1 VTADAAPALALR
13 HIVKRFGATT
23 ALDDASFELRPGTVH
38 ALLGENGAGK
48 TTLMHVAFGLV
59 RPDSGEVLVGGR
71 AARFRSPADAIS
83 AGIGMVHQHFTLV
96 PAMTVAE
103 NLALGGHGRLRPDA
117 ATARVREVAALT
129 GFALDADALVEALP
143 IGAQQRVEIAKA
155 LVRRATVLVLDEPT
169 AVLAPAEAD
178 DLLRWLRVYVAAGNS
193 AVLITHKLQEA
204 LAVADDVTVLRRG
217 RVVHTTPA
225 SAMTSASLTTAM
237 IGEDLAAPER
247 GGSKTVS
254 SVASPVM
261 FRAERLVL
269 TGDSGRVS
277 LRDASFTVREGEI
290 VGVVGVEGA
299 GQRELLRA
307 LAGRLEAA
315 DGMLQRPQVVGFVP
329 EDRHHDAVLLDRSLA
344 ENVALRGA
352 GRRTG
357 LIRWSI
363 VRANT
368 VALMRAFDVRG
379 PDARAPM
386 RALSG
391 GNQQKLVLARELDDT
406 IGGASPSSERMVALV
421 VENPTRGLDVRA
433 TADVRARLRAARAR
447 GVSVIV
453 YSSDLDEVLSLA
465 SRVLVAYAGTLRE
478 VPLDRDAVG
487 RAMLGSD

>member
-1 VTADAAPALALR
+1 
-13 HIVKRFGATT
+13 
-23 ALDDASFELRPGTVH
+23 
-38 ALLGENGAGK
+38 
-48 TTLMHVAFGLV
+48 
-59 RPDSGEVLVGGR
+59 
-71 AARFRSPADAIS
+71 
-83 AGIGMVHQHFTLV
+83 
-96 PAMTVAE
+96 
-103 NLALGGHGRLRPDA
+103 
-117 ATARVREVAALT
+117 
-129 GFALDADALVEALP
+129 
-143 IGAQQRVEIAKA
+143 
-155 LVRRATVLVLDEPT
+155 
-169 AVLAPAEAD
+169 
-178 DLLRWLRVYVAAGNS
+178 
-193 AVLITHKLQEA
+193 
-204 LAVADDVTVLRRG
+204 
-217 RVVHTTPA
+217 
-225 SAMTSASLTTAM
+225 
-237 IGEDLAAPER
+237 
-247 GGSKTVS
+247 
-254 SVASPVM
+254 M

-277 LRDASFTVREGEI
+277 LRDASFTVHEGEI

-315 DGMLQRPQVVGFVP
+315 DGVLQRPQVVGFVP
-329 EDRHHDAVLLDRSLA
+329 EDRHHDAVLLDRSVA

-368 VALMRAFDVRG
+368 VTLMRAFDVRG

-406 IGGASPSSERMVALV
+406 IGGSSSSRERMVALV

-433 TADVRARLRAARAR
+433 TADVHARLRAARAR
-447 GVSVIV
+447 GAAVIV